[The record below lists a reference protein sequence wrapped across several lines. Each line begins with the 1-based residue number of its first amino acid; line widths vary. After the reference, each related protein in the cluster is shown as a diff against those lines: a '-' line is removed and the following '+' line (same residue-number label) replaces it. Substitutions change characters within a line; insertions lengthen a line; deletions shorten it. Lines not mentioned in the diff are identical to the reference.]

1 MPDRHLEVA
10 DLYVSQ
16 LEVTRSSEPTRFLE
30 LAIVRQISLGDSPE
44 DLPRLK
50 GDSRIEEL

>member
-1 MPDRHLEVA
+1 MPDRHLEAA

-30 LAIVRQISLGDSPE
+30 LPVVRQISLGDSPE
-44 DLPRLK
+44 DLPRLQD
-50 GDSRIEEL
+50 DSRIEEL

>member
-1 MPDRHLEVA
+1 MPDRHLEA
-10 DLYVSQ
+10 SDLYVSQ
-16 LEVTRSSEPTRFLE
+16 LEVTRSSEPTSFLK
-30 LAIVRQISLGDSPE
+30 LTVVRQISLGDSTE

>member
-1 MPDRHLEVA
+1 MPNRHLEAA
-10 DLYVSQ
+10 DLYVRQ
-16 LEVTRSSEPTRFLE
+16 LEVTRCSEPTSFLE
-30 LAIVRQISLGDSPE
+30 LTVVRQISLGDSPE

>member
-1 MPDRHLEVA
+1 MPDRHLEAA

-16 LEVTRSSEPTRFLE
+16 LEVTRSSEPTCFLE
-30 LAIVRQISLGDSPE
+30 LTIVRQVSLGDSTKN
-44 DLPRLK
+44 LPRLK

>member
-1 MPDRHLEVA
+1 MPDRHLEAA

-16 LEVTRSSEPTRFLE
+16 LEVTRSSEPASFLK
-30 LAIVRQISLGDSPE
+30 LTVVRQISLGDSPK

-50 GDSRIEEL
+50 GYGRIEEL

>member
-1 MPDRHLEVA
+1 MPDRHLEAA
-10 DLYVSQ
+10 DLYVRQ
-16 LEVTRSSEPTRFLE
+16 LEVTRCSEPTSFLE
-30 LAIVRQISLGDSPE
+30 LTIVRQVSLGDSTE